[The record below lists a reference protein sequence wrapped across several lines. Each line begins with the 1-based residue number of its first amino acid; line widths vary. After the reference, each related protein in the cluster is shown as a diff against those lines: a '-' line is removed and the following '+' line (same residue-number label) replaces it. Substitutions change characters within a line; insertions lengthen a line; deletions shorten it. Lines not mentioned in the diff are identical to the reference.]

1 MNKKIAAVCIITNKN
16 GELLLLNRNRS
27 PFGWCL
33 PGGKIDIST
42 ESIVEGIRREVAEE
56 IGIRFDI
63 KKFEF
68 VKEDVSINGLN
79 IHVYKLLNN
88 VTDSIK
94 ISKEH
99 SGYMFTSNIT
109 ESIGLAGNTL
119 SFLSDFVFEETKLGF
134 KSKLPFGKYKGRLVE
149 VVMTYD
155 SSYLTW
161 LHNSTSA
168 KLQLE
173 VLRKIKKDQKDI
185 EDQENADEWRRIDQE
200 NNERRCKENLER
212 AVDTPWGKAVDNNDG
227 NHSMIDSVGQPT
239 GEIVNWYYGWNKGY
253 WTEDN

>member
-16 GELLLLNRNRS
+16 GELLLLNRNHS

-42 ESIVEGIRREVAEE
+42 ESIVEGIKREVAEE
-56 IGIRFDI
+56 TGIRFDI

-134 KSKLPFGKYKGRLVE
+134 RSKLPFGKYKGHLVE
-149 VVMTYD
+149 DVMACNPG
-155 SSYLTW
+155 YLTW

-173 VLRKIKKDQKDI
+173 VLRKIKKDQEDI
-185 EDQENADEWRRIDQE
+185 ENQENADEWRRIDQE

-212 AVDTPWGKAVDNNDG
+212 AVDTPWGKAVDNYDG
-227 NHSMIDSVGQPT
+227 NHTLIDSVGQST
-239 GEIVNWYYGWNKGY
+239 GEIVNWYYGWNKG
-253 WTEDN
+253 WWSDDV